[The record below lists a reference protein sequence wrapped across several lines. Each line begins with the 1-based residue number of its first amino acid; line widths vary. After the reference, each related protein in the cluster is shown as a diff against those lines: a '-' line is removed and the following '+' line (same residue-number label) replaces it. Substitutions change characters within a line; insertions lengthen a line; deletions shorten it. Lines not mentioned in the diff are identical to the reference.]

1 MDKFDSRCIVKAHL
15 DRRGI
20 QHKCFKN
27 NMPGRDWVHFFL
39 NRNKH
44 LLARRMCQNIKR
56 SRATISPK
64 VVNDFFDNLRDTLKD
79 VPPGNIMNYDETNLC
94 DNPERKK
101 VIAKRG
107 LKHQERVMN
116 STKSATSIVYAGCVD
131 GSLLPLYVV
140 YKATNM
146 CDTRTLGDP

>member
-1 MDKFDSRCIVKAHL
+1 MDKFDLCCIVKAHL

-20 QHKCFKN
+20 QQQCFKN

-39 NRNKH
+39 IQNKH
-44 LLARRMCQNIKR
+44 LLACRMCQNIKR

-94 DNPERKK
+94 DNPGRKK

-107 LKHQERVMN
+107 LKHQEHVMN
-116 STKSATSIVYAGCVD
+116 STKSTTSIVYAGCVD
-131 GSLLPLYVV
+131 GSLLLPYVV

-146 CDTRTLGDP
+146 

>member
-27 NMPGRDWVHFFL
+27 NMPGRDWTHFFL

-44 LLARRMCQNIKR
+44 LLARRMCQNIKK
-56 SRATISPK
+56 SRATIYPK

-79 VPPGNIMNYDETNLC
+79 VLVTSCYDETNLC
-94 DNPERKK
+94 NNLGRKK

-107 LKHQERVMN
+107 SV
-116 STKSATSIVYAGCVD
+116 
-131 GSLLPLYVV
+131 
-140 YKATNM
+140 
-146 CDTRTLGDP
+146 